1 MGGGGSMEGVDD
13 VEGATPTPAAIV
25 TAPAT
30 TTATKIPASPA
41 LQLIILGSGGGPIE
55 NNVTAFLVRSL
66 AKGWGRSSIVAVD
79 AGVHLSAILR
89 ILEETQPPGLGE
101 TEELSLPYT
110 LTSGP
115 FAGLEVP
122 YATPTAN
129 ATHIYHTLIDTY
141 LITHPHLDHIAG
153 FVINTAGL
161 TGSRPKRIAGLPSTI
176 AALKLHVF
184 NNVIWPNLSDENNGV
199 GLITYTRLLDG
210 GSPALGE
217 GEGRGYLEI
226 SDGLAV
232 KTWGVSHGHCIER
245 HSHRGSASSSVRASF
260 DASSMGGSLPG
271 LGVPSNTGINGG
283 NMLSPRG
290 STHYAGQNPSV
301 GSFWH
306 HTHLQHRLQQI
317 HQNQQQQQQS
327 HQQHQHQQ
335 QEQRRGSLTGSSVV
349 GGHPSG
355 AAGGAGSMMHPSMGF
370 NETACVYDSSAYFIR
385 DVATGREVLI
395 FGDVEPDSISLS
407 PRNLTVWREA
417 APKIATGKLAAI
429 VIECSYDNSQPD
441 DRLFGHLAPRFIA
454 EEMGILAAEVALAQD
469 RERRTNNTSSITP
482 GQLERRN
489 SDYSGYTSGGEAKL
503 KRKRDGL
510 DDGIPGRR
518 KNSSN
523 SPTAQI
529 RPTSNPMS
537 RPPSQLLSAS
547 RTGDDSPVSPR
558 TAKPPHRVDTGPS
571 GLSDDGRH
579 TVETPSLATPTAEL
593 SIHDV
598 DLLVA
603 ANQLS
608 IPVPQHSTDAEGEH
622 ADGEY
627 EEERGPKGKPLNGL
641 KIVIIHVK
649 DKLNDGPPTGDAI
662 LRQLEEYERE
672 AGLGIEYVIS
682 RRGQDLYF

>member
-1 MGGGGSMEGVDD
+1 MEGVVDV
-13 VEGATPTPAAIV
+13 VEGAANGSGLSATPTPTAIV

-30 TTATKIPASPA
+30 ATTPASPA

-89 ILEETQPPGLGE
+89 ILEETQPPRLGE

-110 LTSGP
+110 LKSGP

-141 LITHPHLDHIAG
+141 LFTHPHLDHIAG

-176 AALKLHVF
+176 TALKMHVF

-245 HSHRGSASSSVRASF
+245 HSHRGSASSSLRASF
-260 DASSMGGSLPG
+260 DASSMAGSIAG
-271 LGVPSNTGINGG
+271 LGMPSNSGMSGG

-290 STHYAGQNPSV
+290 SSHYTGHNPS
-301 GSFWH
+301 
-306 HTHLQHRLQQI
+306 
-317 HQNQQQQQQS
+317 QQQQP

-335 QEQRRGSLTGSSVV
+335 QEQRRGSLTGSSAI
-349 GGHPSG
+349 GGQPSG
-355 AAGGAGSMMHPSMGF
+355 AAGGAGGMMHPSMGF

-417 APKIATGKLAAI
+417 APKIATGKLAAV

-454 EEMGILAAEVALAQD
+454 EEMGVLAAEVALVHEK
-469 RERRTNNTSSITP
+469 ERTTSNTSAVTPGKLERTNS
-482 GQLERRN
+482 EF
-489 SDYSGYTSGGEAKL
+489 SGYSSGGETKL

-518 KNSSN
+518 KNSSTTT
-523 SPTAQI
+523 SPMTQI
-529 RPTSNPMS
+529 RPTSNPMT
-537 RPPSQLLSAS
+537 RAPSSHLLPAS
-547 RTGDDSPVSPR
+547 VAGEDSPVSPK
-558 TAKPPHRVDTGPS
+558 TAKPPHRADTGPS
-571 GLSDDGRH
+571 NLSDDGRH
-579 TVETPSLATPTAEL
+579 TIDSPSLATPTAEL
-593 SIHDV
+593 SLHDIDSPV
-598 DLLVA
+598 VA
-603 ANQLS
+603 SQFC
-608 IPVPQHSTDAEGEH
+608 IPVPLDCSTDVAGHEANRDEGEQ
-622 ADGEY
+622 GEH

-641 KIVIIHVK
+641 KVVIIHVK
-649 DKLNDGPPTGDAI
+649 DKLNDGPPVGDVI
-662 LRQLEEYERE
+662 LQQLEEYERE
-672 AGLGIEYVIS
+672 AGLGVEYIIS
-682 RRGQDLYF
+682 RRGQELYF